1 MPRGGKHSTVQ
12 ARQSSGT
19 AEPPRTP
26 SHTDRARAAR
36 AARAREP
43 GQRERGQ
50 HLLRGG
56 QGCQDDGC
64 SLFFCTSALSILH
77 STFAVNHF
85 LFRLTA
91 EGL

>member
-1 MPRGGKHSTVQ
+1 MGRETRHRAGEAKQRYGRAAADPVPHGQRAGSTCWGVG
-12 ARQSSGT
+12 AV
-19 AEPPRTP
+19 
-26 SHTDRARAAR
+26 RARAAP
-36 AARAREP
+36 AA
-43 GQRERGQ
+43 G
-50 HLLRGG
+50 GG